1 MINMETGRI
10 GVFICHCGTNIA
22 GKISIEKLMDFAKT
36 LPFVDAVRD
45 NKYTC
50 SELGQSAIQETIK
63 ERNLTHVV
71 VAACSPSMHEKTFR
85 STVEKAGLNRYML
98 SICNLRE
105 MNTWV
110 TEDNEVSL
118 FKAKKLLAAAVRR
131 VVTQKPLEEEKLP
144 VTSRVVIVGAGIAGI
159 EASLQLANADKEVVL
174 VEREP
179 SIGGQMARF
188 DKTFPTLDCAACIL
202 TPKMVDVGQHPNITL
217 MTYSEIEE
225 VSGVP
230 GKYDVKIRKKARS
243 IDEVTC
249 TGCGICEEECPIK
262 KIPSEFYVGLKYRKA
277 VYKPFPQAVPQYPVI
292 DRKNC
297 TYFLKG
303 KCRICEK
310 ECPAGSID
318 FEQEDTF
325 INVEAGALILATGFE
340 PFDPS
345 NIPHYH
351 YGEYDNVFRAIEMET
366 ILNSSGPTGGDFFLR
381 KDGKFTDSK
390 PKSVGIIHCVG
401 SRDEN
406 YNPYCSRVCCM
417 YSLKYAH
424 LIKER
429 TDATIYQ
436 FYIDIRAAGKG
447 YEEFYDRLQKE
458 GVIFIRGKPGKI
470 IKTEKSGQEKLI
482 VQVEDSLTQ
491 TPLHVP
497 LDAVILSS
505 ALVSRPDAPEVA
517 NKFGIGCGSESFFRE
532 LHPKLAPVSTQVDG
546 VFLAGACQGPKDI
559 PDTVAQGAAAAVG
572 ALSLLSRGYIVNE
585 PTIASIDED
594 LCSNCKMCISVCPYD
609 AIVEDTEKKVAVLTA
624 SKCKGCGLCVAI
636 CPSGAIEQAYYSDDA
651 ILAEIKGIIETGK
664 LKG

>member
-1 MINMETGRI
+1 METGRI

-22 GKISIEKLMDFAKT
+22 GKISIEKLMDFTKT

-50 SELGQSAIQETIK
+50 SEIGQGAIQEVIK

-85 STVEKAGLNRYML
+85 STIQKAGLNPYML
-98 SICNLRE
+98 TICNLRE

-110 TEDNEVSL
+110 TEDADVSL
-118 FKAKKLLAAAVRR
+118 NKAKKLLAAAVRR

-144 VTSRVVIVGAGIAGI
+144 VTPRVVIVGAGIAGI
-159 EASLQLANADKEVVL
+159 EASLQLANADKEVIL

-217 MTYSEIEE
+217 LSYSEVEE
-225 VSGVP
+225 VTGVP
-230 GKYDVKIRKKARS
+230 GKYEVKIRRKARS
-243 IDEVTC
+243 IKEEIC
-249 TGCGICEEECPIK
+249 TGCGVCEEKCPIK
-262 KIPSEFYVGLKYRKA
+262 KIPSEFYVGLKNRKA

-310 ECPAGSID
+310 ECPTGAID

-325 INVEAGALILATGFE
+325 IDVEAGALILATGFE
-340 PFDPS
+340 PFDPV

-351 YGEYDNVFRAIEMET
+351 SGEYDNVFRAIEIET
-366 ILNSSGPTGGDFFLR
+366 ILNSSGPTGGEFFLR
-381 KDGKFTDSK
+381 KEGKFIDAK

-406 YNPYCSRVCCM
+406 YNAYCSRVCCM

-436 FYIDIRAAGKG
+436 FYIDIRAFGKG

-470 IKTEKSGQEKLI
+470 IKTEISGQEKLI

-497 LDAVILSS
+497 LDAVILSN
-505 ALVSRPDAPEVA
+505 ALVPRPDARQVA
-517 NKFGIGCGSESFFRE
+517 NLFGIGCGSENFFRE

-559 PDTVAQGAAAAVG
+559 PDTVAQGAAAAAG

-609 AIVEDTEKKVAVLTA
+609 AIVEDTEKKIAVLTA
-624 SKCKGCGLCVAI
+624 SKCKGCGLCVSI
-636 CPSGAIEQAYYSDDA
+636 CPSGAIEQAYYSDEA

-664 LKG
+664 LIG